1 MQVGKLLIAPNR
13 FPLLLIVIRIP
24 SKNLPS
30 SRPSQVSK
38 RRGTK
43 RPKELLPLPE
53 GPTITKNSPG
63 PTHFL
68 AKHMKCPKNEGIH
81 GNPPFGSYSW
91 TSLDFEVGK
100 DQMPSCCLETFQK
113 ILQEDTPK
121 NLETSVSTSCLELPH
136 KFRSLFWTCL
146 KHAKYALDSSPQQT
160 VYISRSFGWA
170 GRGLKSTTRINHWIN
185 DPISPRI
192 PFSRPQNVQQ
202 NPVIKH
208 GNGRTWCVY
217 GWWWCSHLNNVQCP
231 FHGEFP
237 ITRG

>member
-146 KHAKYALDSSPQQT
+146 KHAKYALDSSPNKQF
-160 VYISRSFGWA
+160 IFPGLLDELA
-170 GRGLKSTTRINHWIN
+170 GAWRAPQGSIIESMIPSPHIFHSPGLKMFNKIR
-185 DPISPRI
+185 
-192 PFSRPQNVQQ
+192 
-202 NPVIKH
+202 
-208 GNGRTWCVY
+208 
-217 GWWWCSHLNNVQCP
+217 
-231 FHGEFP
+231 
-237 ITRG
+237 